1 MTPPLIG
8 ITSDYDEING
18 QNSFLIKKSYVAAV
32 EDSGGIPLLLCPTK
46 NENSISRFINLI
58 DGLLISGGGFDI
70 DPKYFGE
77 VPHPKLGKIQPDRTD
92 FEIKLLKL
100 SIEKKMPVLG
110 ICGGHQL
117 INVYFGGNLYQD
129 IPSQYSEKINH
140 KQSTPSDIPYHKI
153 EIHPS
158 TRLSRISSINSTVV
172 NSTHHQSIK
181 KIGSGLKISAVAEDG
196 VIEAIESNG
205 DDFIVGVQWHPERIY
220 NKDSCSKNILTEFI
234 KEADRF
240 SQIKNSILKIT
251 QYK

>member
-1 MTPPLIG
+1 MKNPVIG

-18 QNSFLIKKSYVAAV
+18 QNSFFIKESYFTAV
-32 EDSGGIPLLLCPTK
+32 EDSGGIPILLCPTK
-46 NENSISRFINLI
+46 NESSQSRFIDLI

-70 DPKYFGE
+70 DPKLYGE
-77 VPHPKLGKIQPDRTD
+77 EPHPKLGKIQPDRTE
-92 FEIKLLKL
+92 FEIKLFK
-100 SIEKKMPVLG
+100 SAVEKRMPVFG

-117 INVYFGGNLYQD
+117 INVYFGGTLYQD
-129 IPSQYSEKINH
+129 IPSQYSDKINH

-158 TRLSRISSINSTVV
+158 TRLSRIAGINSTMV
-172 NSTHHQSIK
+172 NSTHHQSVK

-205 DDFIVGVQWHPERIY
+205 DGFIVGVQWHPERIY
-220 NKDSCSKNILTEFI
+220 NKDSCSKNIFTEFI

-240 SQIKNSILKIT
+240 SRRTKT
-251 QYK
+251 

>member
-1 MTPPLIG
+1 MGSMKAPLIG
-8 ITSDYDEING
+8 ITSDYDDSDG
-18 QNSFLIKKSYVAAV
+18 QPRFFIKRDYVSAIEEA
-32 EDSGGIPLLLCPTK
+32 GGISLLLCPT
-46 NENSISRFINLI
+46 NESTISHFISLI

-70 DPKYFGE
+70 DPKLYGE
-77 VPHPKLGKIQPDRTD
+77 EPHPRLGKIQPDRTD

-100 SIEKKMPVLG
+100 AVEKRMPVLG

-117 INVYFGGNLYQD
+117 INVYFGGSLYQD

-158 TRLSRISSINSTVV
+158 TRLSEITGADSSKV

-181 KIGSGLKISAVAEDG
+181 KIGKGFNVSAVAEDG
-196 VIEAIESNG
+196 IIEAIESNN
-205 DDFIVGVQWHPERIY
+205 DDFVVGVQWHPERIY
-220 NKDSCSKNILTEFI
+220 NKDSCSKNIFTEFI

-240 SQIKNSILKIT
+240 SRTKK
-251 QYK
+251 

>member
-1 MTPPLIG
+1 MIKFMKNPLIG

-18 QNSFLIKKSYVAAV
+18 QNSFFIKESYVTAV
-32 EDSGGIPLLLCPTK
+32 EDSGGIPLLLCSTK

-70 DPKYFGE
+70 DPKLYGE
-77 VPHPKLGKIQPDRTD
+77 EPHPKLGKIQPDRTD
-92 FEIKLLKL
+92 FEIKLLK
-100 SIEKKMPVLG
+100 SAVEKRMPVLG

-117 INVYFGGNLYQD
+117 INVYFGGTLYQD

-158 TRLSRISSINSTVV
+158 TRLSKITEADSGMV

-181 KIGSGLKISAVAEDG
+181 KIGNGFNVSAVAEDG
-196 VIEAIESNG
+196 IIEAIESDN

-220 NKDSCSKNILTEFI
+220 NKDSCSKNIFTEFI

-240 SQIKNSILKIT
+240 SRRTKT
-251 QYK
+251 

>member
-1 MTPPLIG
+1 MTLPLIG
-8 ITSDYDEING
+8 ITSDYDDSNE
-18 QNSFLIKKSYVAAV
+18 QPRFFIKRDYVSAIEEA
-32 EDSGGIPLLLCPTK
+32 GGIPLLLCPT
-46 NENSISRFINLI
+46 NESIISHFINLI

-70 DPKYFGE
+70 DPKFYGE
-77 VPHPKLGKIQPDRTD
+77 KPHPKLGKTVPERTN
-92 FEIKLLKL
+92 FEIKLLK
-100 SIEKKMPVLG
+100 SAVEKRMPVLG

-117 INVYFGGNLYQD
+117 INVYFGGTLYQD

-158 TRLSRISSINSTVV
+158 TRLSKITEADSGMV

-181 KIGSGLKISAVAEDG
+181 KIGNGFNVSAVAEDG
-196 VIEAIESNG
+196 IIEAIESDN

-220 NKDSCSKNILTEFI
+220 NKDFCSKNIFTEFI

-240 SQIKNSILKIT
+240 SRRTKT
-251 QYK
+251 

>member
-1 MTPPLIG
+1 MKNPLIG
-8 ITSDYDEING
+8 ITSDYDETNG
-18 QNSFLIKKSYVAAV
+18 QTSFFVKESYVTAV

-46 NENSISRFINLI
+46 NENSLSRFINLI

-70 DPKYFGE
+70 DPKLYGE
-77 VPHPKLGKIQPDRTD
+77 EPHPKLGKIQPDRTG
-92 FEIKLLKL
+92 FEIKLLK
-100 SIEKKMPVLG
+100 SAVEKRMPVLG

-117 INVYFGGNLYQD
+117 INVYFGGTLYQD

-158 TRLSRISSINSTVV
+158 TRLSKITEADSGMV

-181 KIGSGLKISAVAEDG
+181 KIGNGLKISAVAEDG
-196 VIEAIESNG
+196 VIESIEFDG

-220 NKDSCSKNILTEFI
+220 NKDSCSKNIFTEFI

-240 SQIKNSILKIT
+240 SRRTKK
-251 QYK
+251 